1 MVHIKTLSNP
11 YSKSA
16 HASRIGSIWRPR
28 WFLITRI
35 FAVLGVAA
43 TLIITRNVFSITTIH
58 YRALWILDVIL
69 LVTNIFYWFYYKS
82 RRQCELGDDAVIVQ
96 CLSHFTMMQITN
108 DLIILT
114 LMLHFAG
121 GATNPFILY
130 YFFYTILSSILL
142 TKRAVYIE
150 TSFAAILFNSMVLLE
165 GYNIIPHYY
174 LFLPHY
180 HTIPTFIFG
189 MMFALTSA
197 LYISAYMATSI
208 MDRLRI
214 HQHELEKSLEGIR
227 HLEEE
232 KSHFLD
238 VVAHDLKSPL
248 AAIETMVTSVLT
260 THKDKMNIDIKKI
273 LERIPSRT
281 QDLLRFIQ
289 DLLEFSK
296 LSKINDIR
304 TDFKL
309 LNFLP
314 VVTATVE
321 MYMNQA
327 LDKNITMSVQSEP
340 VIPTIMGNQDYLEHM
355 AANLIS
361 NAIRYTPDSG
371 SIKITIGTE
380 NDQVVLMVADT
391 GIGISEQ
398 ALPFIFNEFYRAPNA
413 KKFTASGTG
422 LGLSITKA
430 IVEKHGGTIAVQ
442 SEEGE
447 GTVFTVRIPIASHTH
462 ES

>member
-82 RRQCELGDDAVIVQ
+82 RRLYELGDDAVIVQ
-96 CLSHFTMMQITN
+96 CLSHFMMMQITN

-208 MDRLRI
+208 MDRFRI
-214 HQHELEKSLEGIR
+214 HQHELEKFLEDG
-227 HLEEE
+227 
-232 KSHFLD
+232 
-238 VVAHDLKSPL
+238 V
-248 AAIETMVTSVLT
+248 
-260 THKDKMNIDIKKI
+260 
-273 LERIPSRT
+273 
-281 QDLLRFIQ
+281 
-289 DLLEFSK
+289 
-296 LSKINDIR
+296 
-304 TDFKL
+304 
-309 LNFLP
+309 
-314 VVTATVE
+314 
-321 MYMNQA
+321 
-327 LDKNITMSVQSEP
+327 SE
-340 VIPTIMGNQDYLEHM
+340 
-355 AANLIS
+355 
-361 NAIRYTPDSG
+361 
-371 SIKITIGTE
+371 
-380 NDQVVLMVADT
+380 
-391 GIGISEQ
+391 
-398 ALPFIFNEFYRAPNA
+398 
-413 KKFTASGTG
+413 
-422 LGLSITKA
+422 
-430 IVEKHGGTIAVQ
+430 
-442 SEEGE
+442 
-447 GTVFTVRIPIASHTH
+447 
-462 ES
+462 